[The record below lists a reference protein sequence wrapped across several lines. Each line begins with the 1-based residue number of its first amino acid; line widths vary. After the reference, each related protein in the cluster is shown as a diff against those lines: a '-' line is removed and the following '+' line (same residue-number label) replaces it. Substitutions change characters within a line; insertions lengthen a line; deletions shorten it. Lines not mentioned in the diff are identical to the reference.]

1 MQVISNF
8 FGSVMRFIY
17 QTVSQMFP
25 EPEFISYF
33 AISIMVMTVL
43 YKLITLPITISTIK
57 TQEINAKIQPE
68 MQKIQKKYKNNPE
81 IQQQKIMELQKEHGY
96 NPLMGCLPMILQLVL
111 VYALFRVMRT
121 PEAYMFG
128 SGVDMDT
135 IARNFFWIPNL
146 SNPDPIIFGLP
157 LINGLTQYLM
167 FTIMQ
172 PKSSGEG
179 NEMMQSMN
187 TSMKYVMPVM
197 IFIMTRTFAAGL
209 ALYWAFGNVIEIIF
223 RLIIKRRDRGKSVKE
238 LEKDV
243 SEKGKD
249 K

>member
-25 EPEFISYF
+25 EPDFISYF
-33 AISIMVMTVL
+33 AISILVMTVL
-43 YKLITLPITISTIK
+43 YKLITLPITINTIK

-111 VYALFRVMRT
+111 VYALFSVMRK
-121 PEAYMFG
+121 PEDYMFA
-128 SGVDMDT
+128 SSVD
-135 IARNFFWIPNL
+135 IESVARNFFWISNL

-157 LINGLTQYLM
+157 LINGVTQYLM
-167 FTIMQ
+167 FQIMQ
-172 PKSSGEG
+172 PKSAGEG

-197 IFIMTRTFAAGL
+197 IFVMTRQFAAGL
-209 ALYWAFGNVIEIIF
+209 ALYWAFGNVIEIII
-223 RLIIKRRDRGKSVKE
+223 RLIIKKRDQNKSVE
-238 LEKDV
+238 QLEKQV
-243 SEKGKD
+243 AEKGKE

>member
-1 MQVISNF
+1 MQIISDF

-25 EPEFISYF
+25 EPKYISYF
-33 AISIMVMTVL
+33 AISILVMTVL
-43 YKLITLPITISTIK
+43 YKLITLPITINTIK

-81 IQQQKIMELQKEHGY
+81 IQQQKIMELQREHGY
-96 NPLMGCLPMILQLVL
+96 NPLMGCLPMILQLIL
-111 VYALFRVMRT
+111 VYALFSVMRT

-128 SGVDMDT
+128 QGVDINT

-146 SNPDPIIFGLP
+146 SEPDPYIFGLP
-157 LINGLTQYLM
+157 LINGLTQFLM
-167 FTIMQ
+167 FRIMQ
-172 PKSSGEG
+172 PSQAGEG

-197 IFIMTRTFAAGL
+197 IFVMTRSFAAGL

-223 RLIIKRRDRGKSVKE
+223 RLIIKKIDRNKSVEE
-238 LEKDV
+238 LEKQV
-243 SEKGKD
+243 TVKGKD